1 MPGKANVH
9 QVRALHRGLR
19 ILEALNEAQHQAGGA
34 LVSEVAAATGLP
46 RTTTFRLLENLRA
59 AGYVDRDRTARR
71 YFVTLRVQH
80 LGSAFR
86 EEAWIREVAGPILD
100 RLAARVH
107 WPVYLL
113 TLFGSV
119 LLIRA
124 TTTFAS
130 PLASDLLAPGT
141 RVPLLRSAG
150 GKAWLAHCSAAE
162 RASLLAILA
171 APRDFGEGDFRDGD
185 PGDGH
190 AGGEAA
196 PARLPPDLAGTLR
209 TIRRRGYAVEERAAM
224 KKNPGRTTSIAV
236 PVASGQRV
244 YAVLTLRYTAAAL
257 PLDRA
262 LRRFVP
268 ILKATAREILAEA
281 RL

>member
-1 MPGKANVH
+1 MRSKSSVH

-59 AGYVDRDRTARR
+59 AGYVDRDRTERR
-71 YFVTLRVQH
+71 YFVTPRVQH

-141 RVPLLRSAG
+141 RVPLLQSAG

-171 APRDFGEGDFRDGD
+171 APGDSGDGQGVDGEGW
-185 PGDGH
+185 
-190 AGGEAA
+190 A
-196 PARLPPDLAGTLR
+196 PARLPPDLAATLR
-209 TIRRRGYAVEERAAM
+209 SIRRRGYAVEERAAM
-224 KKNPGRTTSIAV
+224 KKNPGHTTSIAV
-236 PVASGQRV
+236 PLASGQRV
-244 YAVLTLRYTAAAL
+244 YAVLTLRYTAAAM

-262 LRRFVP
+262 VRRFVP

-281 RL
+281 GL